1 MADLSVTGLAAAL
14 PEVTNGATPVFRSGR
29 MNEEARKMAHQQ
41 GWVEPKAYT
50 YATEPAAQKP
60 ATNGTDNGDDIKED
74 GHDTNNGAQGDQS
87 DHYPKW
93 AHDAGRYE
101 WKEEFGDVGPR
112 SEKLEEELFNGKYIN
127 RAGDKFK
134 K

>member
-1 MADLSVTGLAAAL
+1 MADLSVTGLADAL
-14 PEVTNGATPVFRSGR
+14 PEVPNELPVFRSGR
-29 MNEEARKMAHQQ
+29 MDEDARNLARQQ

-50 YATEPAAQKP
+50 YGNEPAPQ
-60 ATNGTDNGDDIKED
+60 NGDDVKEVGGD
-74 GHDTNNGAQGDQS
+74 QNRGAQGDQAG
-87 DHYPKW
+87 PKW